1 MNTETAKPALPI
13 RTPEAILQAMDKDGV
28 RSDPNL
34 LAQLNAELSVSLS
47 IEADKVS
54 RRNLSIATIS
64 CVVAVIALVIS
75 LIQVAISF
83 CR

>member
-1 MNTETAKPALPI
+1 MKTETETPALPV
-13 RTPEAILQAMDKDGV
+13 RTPEAILQAMDKDSV

-47 IEADKVS
+47 IVADKVS

-64 CVVAVIALVIS
+64 CVVAVIALLIS
-75 LIQVAISF
+75 LIQVATSL